1 MAAVAGRGHDRRGI
15 MNYRTLGP
23 TGLKVSVL
31 GFGASSL
38 GSVFRE
44 VTTAEAVATVE
55 AALEG
60 GINFIDVSPSYGET
74 LAELRLGRALEGVP
88 RDSYLLATKIGSYS
102 EPRGDYDFSK
112 ASTER
117 SVEHSLKRLGTDYVD
132 LIQCHDIEFADHD
145 QILSETLPTLLELK
159 KQGHVRHIGIT
170 GLPLK
175 IYASILDRVEPGVV
189 ETVLSFCHYELND
202 TSLGDLIPYLQGK
215 GVGIINA
222 SPTGMGLLTQ
232 RGVPAWHPS
241 TPAIQEGCRKA
252 MEHCRAKGV
261 DIVRLALQFACD
273 DERIA
278 CTLVGSANPENIK
291 ANIEHLE
298 EPRDPELLAEVMEI
312 LEPIRN
318 FNWTRGLPQHRDP
331 IVG

>member
-1 MAAVAGRGHDRRGI
+1 MLPI
-15 MNYRTLGP
+15 EPMKYRPLGN
-23 TGLKVSVL
+23 TGLQVSVL

-38 GSVFRE
+38 GSVFRP
-44 VTTAEAVATVE
+44 VTLEDSIATVH

-60 GINFIDVSPSYGET
+60 GMNFIDVSPSYGET

-88 RDSYLLATKIGSYS
+88 RDSYILATKIGSYS
-102 EPRGDYDFSK
+102 EPRGDYDFSR

-117 SVEHSLKRLGTDYVD
+117 SVEHSLKRLGVDHID

-145 QILSETLPTLLELK
+145 QVIDETLPTLHRLK
-159 KQGHVRHIGIT
+159 EQGFVRHIGIT

-175 IYASILDRVEPGVV
+175 IFPSILDRVPPG
-189 ETVLSFCHYELND
+189 TVDTILSFCHYELND
-202 TSLGDLIPYLQGK
+202 TSLADLIPYLQEK

-232 RGVPAWHPS
+232 RGAPAWHPS
-241 TPAIQEGCRKA
+241 TETIREGCRKA

-261 DIVRLALQFACD
+261 DIVKLALQFACD
-273 DERIA
+273 NEAIA
-278 CTLVGSANPENIK
+278 STLVGSANPDNIRS
-291 ANIEHLE
+291 NIAYLE
-298 EPRDPELLAEVMEI
+298 QPFDRELLAEVMEI

-318 FNWTRGLPQHRDP
+318 FNFTRGLPQNRDP
-331 IVG
+331 ILG